1 MTKKH
6 KSRKDDVIMNS
17 NNINTFASDAN
28 EEQNRIINF
37 NPVFVNDDSLNNYN
51 KIKIIEFPMYILVLV
66 ELLIIAFI
74 FYYFF
79 SDEMIFTYNTF
90 QKKNTS
96 VNDDFI
102 AKINDMYLYTPSCD
116 TEGHIILTDSHG
128 YTINAK
134 YFDGNIIKF
143 NNQIDCNTFLT
154 TNFN

>member
-102 AKINDMYLYTPSCD
+102 AKIND
-116 TEGHIILTDSHG
+116 TDSHG